1 MAKRDVY
8 SNFIEMPKGIQ
19 GFLLKEVED
28 YYDKI
33 IADYQLP
40 SDKFFDNLDAPIL
53 DAIMGISTIKDSL
66 QKIHFFLSS
75 LQMEEKREIE
85 LFYDVLKNIFW
96 PLRELFGDELMV
108 FLRDQ
113 EINTADWPR
122 RKILFK
128 PVSFTGAASEL
139 VNHLG
144 LHSAGRQMHD
154 KLRDILKDLS
164 QGKTVEDEVREL
176 MTRSTDLGGLGF
188 DQAMA
193 DKALTEIKNITSNI
207 ELMDEEDYREY
218 LAGHLAR
225 TLNLDNQAGFEEPDD
240 DQIKTLKA
248 GLPSKPKE
256 QTELDKAVDYAWSQI
271 EKKPDGQ
278 YLQKR
283 LQNVISSRLRDV
295 RNAMEL
301 KGLLQRDTKVG
312 GLGLTGEE
320 AEAMAAVIEKA
331 YQETRATIEQ
341 EERKKF
347 ESQLT
352 EQKRKIEDRRQQ
364 ESEEHARWYQ
374 EKIQKKQ
381 VQETEQRQFA
391 QAVKKELKTQAG
403 HPLDGKDAALERSKY
418 GQLVTVA
425 SAAPAAERLERPT
438 GLGFA
443 KDNRQPPTPA
453 SPQTQAPVIK
463 VSAATA
469 ELKQRPGAVSVDGVR
484 TVRSGAPKLHGLIDE
499 LRGMTLSGFRR
510 LGKEPKDSVNR
521 INQYL
526 STLNEESFSQKV
538 HGIKA
543 WQSSPLMRAY
553 LDLVT
558 ESFKQGKPLA
568 AIAEAK
574 RAAGENTLTKDE
586 LEVLI
591 NLNNSMHF

>member
-1 MAKRDVY
+1 
-8 SNFIEMPKGIQ
+8 MPKGVQ
-19 GFLLKEVED
+19 GFLLQEVED

-33 IADYQLP
+33 IAEYTIP

-85 LFYDVLKNIFW
+85 LFYDLLKNIFW

-108 FLRDQ
+108 FLREQ
-113 EINTADWPR
+113 EIDTTDWGG

-128 PVSFTGAASEL
+128 PVSYTGAASEL

-154 KLRDILKDLS
+154 RLRDILQNLS
-164 QGKTVEDEVREL
+164 QGKTVEEEVRASML
-176 MTRSTDLGGLGF
+176 RSADLGGLGF
-188 DQAMA
+188 DKTMTE
-193 DKALTEIKNITSNI
+193 KALAEIKNIMANI
-207 ELMDEEDYREY
+207 ELMDEEKYREY
-218 LAGHLAR
+218 LAGHMAR
-225 TLNLDNQAGFEEPDD
+225 TLNLDNQEGFEEPDD

-248 GLPSKPKE
+248 GLPSKSKE
-256 QTELDKAVDYAWSQI
+256 QTELDKAVEYTWSRI
-271 EKKPDGQ
+271 EKKPDSQ

-312 GLGLTGEE
+312 GLGLTREE
-320 AEAMAAVIEKA
+320 AEAMAVIIEKA
-331 YQETRATIEQ
+331 YEDTRSTIEQ

-347 ESQLT
+347 ESQLA

-374 EKIQKKQ
+374 EKIKKRQ

-391 QAVKKELKTQAG
+391 QAVKKELKSQAG
-403 HPLDGKDAALERSKY
+403 HPLDSKDAALERSKY
-418 GQLVTVA
+418 GKLVPAVSGA
-425 SAAPAAERLERPT
+425 SAEGKPESLMPADLFKDKQSESARALPKAPA
-438 GLGFA
+438 
-443 KDNRQPPTPA
+443 PA
-453 SPQTQAPVIK
+453 VR
-463 VSAATA
+463 VSVTTA
-469 ELKQRPGAVSVDGVR
+469 ELTQRPGAKGVDGVQTIR
-484 TVRSGAPKLHGLIDE
+484 TGAPKLHGLIDE

-510 LGKEPKDSVNR
+510 LGKEPKDSVGR
-521 INQYL
+521 IDQYL
-526 STLNEESFSQKV
+526 TTLNEESLSQKIQ
-538 HGIKA
+538 GIKA
-543 WQSSPLMRAY
+543 WQSSPLMRVY

-558 ESFKQGKPLA
+558 ESFKQGKPLV

-574 RAAGENTLTKDE
+574 RASGESTLTKDE

>member
-19 GFLLKEVED
+19 GFLLQEVED

-33 IADYQLP
+33 IADYQIP
-40 SDKFFDNLDAPIL
+40 PDKFFDNLDAPVL
-53 DAIMGISTIKDSL
+53 DAIMGVSTIKESL
-66 QKIHFFLSS
+66 QKIHFFLNS

-85 LFYDVLKNIFW
+85 LFYDLLKNIFW

-113 EINTADWPR
+113 EIETADWPR

-128 PVSFTGAASEL
+128 PVSYTGAASEL

-144 LHSAGRQMHD
+144 LHSAGRQLHD
-154 KLRDILKDLS
+154 KLRDILKDLT

-176 MTRSTDLGGLGF
+176 MRRSADLGGLGF
-188 DQAMA
+188 DQNMT
-193 DKALTEIKNITSNI
+193 DKALAEIKAIMSNI
-207 ELMDEEDYREY
+207 ELMDEADYREY

-240 DQIKTLKA
+240 EQIKTLKA
-248 GLPSKPKE
+248 GLPAKSRE
-256 QTELDKAVDYAWSQI
+256 QTELDKAVEYAWSRI
-271 EKKPDGQ
+271 DKKPDSQ

-301 KGLLQRDTKVG
+301 KSLLQRDTKVG
-312 GLGLTGEE
+312 GLGLSREE
-320 AEAMAAVIEKA
+320 ADGMAAVIESA
-331 YQETRATIEQ
+331 YQETRAAVEQ

-347 ESQLT
+347 ESQLA
-352 EQKRKIEDRRQQ
+352 EQKRKIEERRQQ

-374 EKIQKKQ
+374 EKIKKRQ

-391 QAVKKELKTQAG
+391 QAVKKELKTQTG

-418 GQLVTVA
+418 GRLVPVTGAVQ
-425 SAAPAAERLERPT
+425 PADKLERPT
-438 GLGFA
+438 VLGLA
-443 KDNRQPPTPA
+443 KDTRPPATPGA
-453 SPQTQAPVIK
+453 GVPAPVVK

-469 ELKQRPGAVSVDGVR
+469 ELKQRPGAVSVDGVQ
-484 TVRSGAPKLHGLIDE
+484 TIRSGAPKLHGLIDE

-526 STLNEESFSQKV
+526 STLNEEAFSQKV
-538 HGIKA
+538 QGIKA
-543 WQSSPLMRAY
+543 WQSSPLMRVY

>member
-19 GFLLKEVED
+19 GFLLQEVED

-33 IADYQLP
+33 IADYQIP
-40 SDKFFDNLDAPIL
+40 PDKFFDNLDAPVL
-53 DAIMGISTIKDSL
+53 DAIMGVSTIKESL

-85 LFYDVLKNIFW
+85 LFYDLLKNIFW

-113 EINTADWPR
+113 EIETADWPR

-128 PVSFTGAASEL
+128 PVSYTGAASEL

-144 LHSAGRQMHD
+144 LHSAGRQLHD

-176 MTRSTDLGGLGF
+176 MRRSADLGGLGF
-188 DQAMA
+188 DQSMT
-193 DKALTEIKNITSNI
+193 DKALTEIKAIMSNI
-207 ELMDEEDYREY
+207 ELMDEADYREY

-240 DQIKTLKA
+240 EQIKTLKA
-248 GLPSKPKE
+248 GLPAKSRE
-256 QTELDKAVDYAWSQI
+256 QTELDKAVEYAWSRI
-271 EKKPDGQ
+271 DKKPDSQ

-301 KGLLQRDTKVG
+301 KSLLQRDTKVG
-312 GLGLTGEE
+312 GLGLSREE
-320 AEAMAAVIEKA
+320 ADGMAAIIENA
-331 YQETRATIEQ
+331 YQETRAAIEQ

-347 ESQLT
+347 ESQLA

-374 EKIQKKQ
+374 EKIKKRQ
-381 VQETEQRQFA
+381 VQEIEQRQFA

-418 GQLVTVA
+418 GRLVPVTGAVP
-425 SAAPAAERLERPT
+425 APDKLERPT
-438 GLGFA
+438 VLGLA
-443 KDNRQPPTPA
+443 KDNRPPATPGA
-453 SPQTQAPVIK
+453 GVPAPVVK

-469 ELKQRPGAVSVDGVR
+469 ELKQRPGAVSVDGVQ
-484 TVRSGAPKLHGLIDE
+484 TIRSGAPKLHGLIDE

-543 WQSSPLMRAY
+543 WQSSPLMRVY